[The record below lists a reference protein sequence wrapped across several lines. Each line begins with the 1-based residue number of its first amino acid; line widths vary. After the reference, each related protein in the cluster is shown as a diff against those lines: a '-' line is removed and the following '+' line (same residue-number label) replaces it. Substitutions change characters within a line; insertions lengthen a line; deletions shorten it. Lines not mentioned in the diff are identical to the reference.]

1 MRHAPFP
8 PPYFNCSSFYGSMLW
23 NLSGGGASQVFNSWN
38 TAIKLAWDCPRDTRT
53 YLTQQ
58 VLSCGLDSAKCDI
71 WTRYAKFLK
80 SLRGS
85 PSKEVA
91 VLARLVSRDIRTT
104 TGTNIRV
111 VEEASALS
119 IWDCCQDKLRDAI
132 RRKEQVE
139 VEANDEWRIPYLNK
153 LLAQRQE
160 LDYLGQEVEKTMV
173 DDLINSLCIH

>member
-1 MRHAPFP
+1 M
-8 PPYFNCSSFYGSMLW
+8 
-23 NLSGGGASQVFNSWN
+23 
-38 TAIKLAWDCPRDTRT
+38 
-53 YLTQQ
+53 
-58 VLSCGLDSAKCDI
+58 
-71 WTRYAKFLK
+71 K

-111 VEEASALS
+111 VEEASGLS
-119 IWDCCQDKLRDAI
+119 IWDCCQEKLRNAV

-139 VEANDEWRIPYLNK
+139 VEANDEWRIQYLNK